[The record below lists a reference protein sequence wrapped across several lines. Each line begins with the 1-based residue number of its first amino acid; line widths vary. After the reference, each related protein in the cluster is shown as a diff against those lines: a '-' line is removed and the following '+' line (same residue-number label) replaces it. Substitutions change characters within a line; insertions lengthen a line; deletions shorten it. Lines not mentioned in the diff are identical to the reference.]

1 VGELPPRNKDCDVD
15 DLSSLMHLNP
25 CAVLAATQQRF
36 DADKIYTFA
45 GPILLAMNPYK
56 AVSDPKTKK
65 PLYNMEMMERYMA
78 RIPQKVLEGMPA
90 ARREKAML
98 PPHLFCH
105 ADDAYKSL
113 QDDNT
118 NQAIII
124 SGESGAGKTETAKYI
139 MQYLTCVSSAGR
151 KGKKEARDPAARRGS
166 LGSSANPFEGASEDI
181 EKEILSANPIMEAF
195 GNAKTVRNDNSSRF
209 GKFMKIYFDD
219 KGIAGGS
226 ITNYLLEKTRVT
238 HQSEG
243 ERNYHSFYQLLLG
256 SNAEE
261 KELYQLGSIKTYRYV
276 KNSAD
281 VKVMGHDDAD
291 EFRHFKAA
299 LTTLMVNDD
308 TQQQLFSLLAAVL
321 HLGNI
326 RFTGGEKAA
335 VGNVDKVALLLG
347 LEPKTLSTNLIV
359 KTVSVQGK
367 VTEIP
372 LKQAEAR
379 DVLDALSKTL
389 YGNLFQWLMVRIN
402 MSLRK
407 TGGDRLQSAIEEQS
421 KRSHGKENEAKFIGV
436 LDIFGFEVF
445 EKNSFEQ
452 LCINFANEK
461 LQQFFTQHVFKK
473 EVELYVAEGIDFSDI
488 NFTDNQPVIDLIE
501 KKPVGVL
508 LLLDEQCLFPRS
520 SDATFLQKLE
530 SAHRKTASF
539 AKPHAKA
546 QNSFVVKHFASNV
559 TYDVTGF
566 LEKNKDR
573 LPDNVETA
581 IKSSSNSLVQEL
593 FSPILFG
600 GGEDED
606 DKGSG
611 ARRGSSRGMAGANAF
626 LGSKFKVDMNNLMS
640 TLNKCSP
647 HFIRC
652 IKPNSMKEKNF
663 FMPELVSHQMQ
674 YLGVLNSIEIRT
686 AGFCWRMAYE
696 EFYKRFA
703 ICVPAGEGPAEP
715 TEAEEAT
722 ADWQSLSL
730 QIIENIWAQEKIASK
745 FGADR
750 NYQLQMGKTRVFM
763 RKPLSQALE
772 RLREFALQD
781 MDKAAVLLQ
790 SVWRMHIG
798 VLGWAAF
805 KVGVTRFQAAVRARK
820 DKQGFDHHRSAI
832 TTLQNRAHTWL
843 LTRWFDEIRSSARLI
858 ASFLRKNNH
867 RLRWL
872 RLRRGLKMV
881 HSLARGFI
889 VRKHVLKMLDAVLV
903 IQDNARD
910 FISKNRVYWNK
921 VHLALRLQSWCRG
934 FRTRDDIE
942 ETMVHLDRKRAVR
955 HRHRAVRRVQSK
967 WRSLMVNRRFRQVTK
982 AAMTLQ
988 RWTNARSARTDFVIA
1003 RWAARR
1009 LQSGVRGMAA
1019 RIRVAEMLGQNMV
1032 SDEQWRLKIIRERE
1046 QTQIRHM
1053 NGEQASRTKTVRN
1066 TAPFVT
1072 RLVDVDMIVDASD
1085 VYATGWA
1092 TLVAELET
1100 RLAKKRKVIHSLCVG
1115 ATHSLVVTDGGEL
1128 YSWGWGDHGQLGHGT
1143 HANETMPRLVEH
1155 LLLPSWGNASG
1166 LKVREVCAGQDHT
1179 VMLTETGKVFSWG
1192 ANRRGQLGHSSF
1204 KDSATPRPIDCFHRK
1219 VAAIAAGAHHSAA
1232 LMEGGL
1238 VFSWGS
1244 GLQLGRGVF
1253 TGRGDSNDPMVVKA
1267 ISKYR
1272 IKTVR
1277 CGWKF
1282 TIVLS
1287 HSGDL
1292 FAWGENNQGQLGLG
1306 DTNDRVTPVQ
1316 VRPLR
1321 VPVKHGRPD
1330 KVVKTNQ
1337 LWCGGRHVVVL
1348 SAIYRVFCWGWNKH
1362 GQLGL
1367 GDTVD
1372 RHEPHL
1378 VLGKL
1383 HNCRITQGAAGWR
1396 HTFVLTETYQCFAWG
1411 QAGCLQKLNK
1421 QVYASEDESVDSSQ
1435 FISHQPQEVTLPS
1448 FSNRTPATLS
1458 CAWSHSLTVSN
1469 VVFNSS
1475 TRNVFGQTTNSDLSK
1490 TATKGSRSSRVGA
1503 GDDSGRMSPE
1513 MVDDT
1518 GLGGLASPQQLQ
1530 EMSADELR
1538 VLVAQLQ
1545 QGGSSGVGD
1554 GGGMYEDEPERGIG
1568 GRVRS
1573 ESAVRRRQLAQTQR
1587 DLGKTQAERMREA
1600 VSSTTKR
1607 PDRDIGGG
1615 WNDRVGRAGV
1625 DSTLERTRKKSTV
1638 HARAKNELQGFE
1650 TDSVNVN
1657 KRMAAEQK
1665 ANLLERTQRETF
1677 MKAQRMKAKQQLAAE
1692 KELDAVQRAKEQ
1704 ERRNRE
1710 GGAGDMDISS
1720 LFSPA
1725 HLVASSAKLT
1735 RNEEV
1740 SPQHVER
1747 MYRQQRMAQSRR
1759 TEGAMGGASEREKL
1773 SKLEHHRRKQAEQ
1786 AEHAAGP
1793 SVQISKP
1800 NRRASATMRVR
1811 QQIQREILGGE
1822 PHPEE
1827 DAHLEQSL
1835 MPSTHRQLN
1844 ERELMQQQRREE
1856 RASSQGAGGEYDGQ
1870 EYAGEYSYEDGGYD
1884 DGYARGEGDDDE
1896 GDFDPSTSFEL
1907 PSQQVEEQRRQRQES
1922 TVEEPVKK
1930 GRPQRMSRV
1939 GSGRTPRQSIVTNSG
1954 EDDLTHQVEQDL
1966 DGFEMPDGE
1975 DFMDGEDAD
1984 DYGRAPANSVSL
1996 RDVRGSVSQYSEGRG
2011 DYDDQGSIDD
2021 EVAALRQQLHSSR
2034 EAEF

>member
-1 VGELPPRNKDCDVD
+1 
-15 DLSSLMHLNP
+15 MHLNP
-25 CAVLAATQQRF
+25 TAVLEATQQRF
-36 DADKIYTFA
+36 AEDKIYTFA

-65 PLYNMEMMERYMA
+65 PLYNMESMERYMA

-90 ARREKAML
+90 ARREKATL

-105 ADDAYKSL
+105 ADDSYKSL
-113 QDDNT
+113 QDDHT

-151 KGKKEARDPAARRGS
+151 KGKKKERDAGARRGS
-166 LGSSANPFEGASEDI
+166 LGTSSNPFEGASEDI

-226 ITNYLLEKTRVT
+226 ITNYLLEKSRVV

-256 SNAEE
+256 SDAEE
-261 KELYQLGSIKTYRYV
+261 KERYQLGSIKTYRYV

-281 VKVMGHDDAD
+281 VKVMGHNDAD

-299 LTTLMVNDD
+299 LTTLMVTDE
-308 TQQQLFSLLAAVL
+308 TQDQLFSLLAAVL

-335 VGNVDKVALLLG
+335 VGNVDKVAKLLG
-347 LEPKTLSTNLIV
+347 LEPKMLSNNLIV

-407 TGGDRLQSAIEEQS
+407 TGGERLEAAIEEQS
-421 KRSHGKENEAKFIGV
+421 KRTRGKESEAKFIGV

-473 EVELYVAEGIDFSDI
+473 EVELYVSEGIDFSDI

-520 SDATFLQKLE
+520 SDATFLQKLD
-530 SAHRKTASF
+530 SAHRKTASY

-546 QNSFVVKHFASNV
+546 QNSFVVKHFAANV

-593 FSPILFG
+593 FSPMLFG
-600 GGEDED
+600 GGEDDED
-606 DKGSG
+606 SKAG
-611 ARRGSSRGMAGANAF
+611 RRGSSRGMAGANAF

-652 IKPNSMKEKNF
+652 IKPNDRKEKNF

-722 ADWQSLSL
+722 ADWQTLSL
-730 QIIENIWAQEKIASK
+730 QIIENIWGQEKVASK
-745 FGADR
+745 FGSDR
-750 NYQLQMGKTRVFM
+750 NYHLQMGKTRVFM

-805 KVGVTRFQAAVRARK
+805 KAGVTRFQAAARARK

-934 FRTRDDIE
+934 FRTREDIE

-955 HRHRAVRRVQSK
+955 HRHRAVRLVQSK

-1046 QTQIRHM
+1046 QTQIREM
-1053 NGEQASRTKTVRN
+1053 NSEQANSKRTIRN

-1072 RLVDVDMIVDASD
+1072 RLADVDMIVDASD

-1092 TLVAELET
+1092 VSVAELEQ
-1100 RLAKKRKVIHSLCVG
+1100 RLAKKRKVVSKICIG

-1143 HANETMPRLVEH
+1143 HGNESAPRLVEH
-1155 LLLPSWGNASG
+1155 LLLPSWGNAGG
-1166 LKVREVCAGQDHT
+1166 LKVKEVCAGQDHS

-1204 KDSATPRPIDCFHRK
+1204 KNSATPRPIDCFHRK
-1219 VAAIAAGAHHSAA
+1219 VASIAAGAHHSAA

-1253 TGRGDSNDPMVVKA
+1253 TGKGDSNDPMVVKA

-1292 FAWGENNQGQLGLG
+1292 FAWGDNTQGQLGLG

-1367 GDTVD
+1367 GDTTD
-1372 RHEPHL
+1372 RNEPQL

-1411 QAGCLQKLNK
+1411 QAGCLQKSNK
-1421 QVYASEDESVDSSQ
+1421 QVYASEDDTVDSSQ

-1448 FSNRTPATLS
+1448 FSNRAPAKLN
-1458 CAWSHSLTVSN
+1458 CAWSHSIAVSN
-1469 VVFNSS
+1469 IVFNSS
-1475 TRNVFGQTTNSDLSK
+1475 TRNVFGSTRDLSK
-1490 TATKGSRSSRVGA
+1490 TAPKATRASRPGA
-1503 GDDSGRMSPE
+1503 GGDESGRMSPE
-1513 MVDDT
+1513 PLDDLGAT
-1518 GLGGLASPQQLQ
+1518 MGGGLASPQQLQ
-1530 EMSADELR
+1530 EMSAEELR
-1538 VLVAQLQ
+1538 VLVSQLQ
-1545 QGGSSGVGD
+1545 QGGGGD
-1554 GGGMYEDEPERGIG
+1554 GGGVYQEQEERGVG
-1568 GRVRS
+1568 GRIRS
-1573 ESAVRRRQLAQTQR
+1573 TSAVQRRQLAQTQR
-1587 DLGKTQAERMREA
+1587 DLGKTQAERSRDNMT
-1600 VSSTTKR
+1600 SSRRTSKE
-1607 PDRDIGGG
+1607 IGGG
-1615 WNDRVGRAGV
+1615 WNDRT
-1625 DSTLERTRKKSTV
+1625 DSRSGRKKSTV
-1638 HARAKNELQGFE
+1638 LARSRNELQGFE

-1657 KRMAAEQK
+1657 KRMAAEEK
-1665 ANLLERTQRETF
+1665 ANLLQRTQRETF
-1677 MKAQRMKAKQQLAAE
+1677 MKQQRTKAQQQRAAE
-1692 KELDAVQRAKEQ
+1692 KQEEDIRKAKER
-1704 ERRNRE
+1704 ERRDRE
-1710 GGAGDMDISS
+1710 GGACSS
-1720 LFSPA
+1720 VDLSRLFSPA

-1759 TEGAMGGASEREKL
+1759 AEGTMAGTSEREKL
-1773 SKLEHHRRKQAEQ
+1773 SKLEHHRRKQKEQ
-1786 AEHAAGP
+1786 EEHAAGP
-1793 SVQISKP
+1793 SVQIKQP

-1811 QQIQREILGGE
+1811 QQIQREILGSD

-1827 DAHLEQSL
+1827 DQHLEHAL
-1835 MPSTHRQLN
+1835 MPAAHRELE
-1844 ERELMQQQRREE
+1844 EREERVRQRREE
-1856 RASSQGAGGEYDGQ
+1856 RDADQGGVGGEYEYEDDGYGD
-1870 EYAGEYSYEDGGYD
+1870 EGRFDGDGEYGGGEYGYDEDGG
-1884 DGYARGEGDDDE
+1884 
-1896 GDFDPSTSFEL
+1896 FDPEASHQSFEL
-1907 PSQQVEEQRRQRQES
+1907 PLEATEERRQRQES

-1930 GRPQRMSRV
+1930 GRAQRMSRV

-1954 EDDLTHQVEQDL
+1954 EDDGGVAPAEEQDL
-1966 DGFEMPDGE
+1966 GGFDMVGGE
-1975 DFMDGEDAD
+1975 DYMDGDEGE
-1984 DYGRAPANSVSL
+1984 DYGRDQANSLSL
-1996 RDVRGSVSQYSEGRG
+1996 RDVRGSVSQFSERG
-2011 DYDDQGSIDD
+2011 GDPLDD
-2021 EVAALRQQLHSSR
+2021 EVEALRSQLRSTR
-2034 EAEF
+2034 EASF